1 MCCGSRR
8 QIGRDHVPP
17 KVLFGRPL
25 PSNLITVPA
34 CWRCNQIFSKDDEYF
49 ASILSIE
56 NSAHRQPQAA
66 ERWERFVRGLQRPR
80 AAQFRTAFLKNL
92 KPINLYTE
100 GGVYLGRRGGVE
112 INFDRIIR
120 TVCRCVRGLYYPEE
134 KRSIRENRKILT
146 FAIEAKLFFAVILP
160 SDKLNHPPRRLWN
173 LHVSVRSRCLCRVP
187 TVRQQNRISKNSYGK
202 CAAPFAEGWPDD
214 IEGIGSDQFSVPSVS
229 PWFIC

>member
-80 AAQFRTAFLKNL
+80 AAQFRTACLKNL
-92 KPINLYTE
+92 KPIDLYTE

-146 FAIEAKLFFAVILP
+146 FAIEGQDPQTVASLNSILEPLAAVAPKDQWDGVFKYTYKLASDSIDVGAFLIQFYDAKL
-160 SDKLNHPPRRLWN
+160 
-173 LHVSVRSRCLCRVP
+173 
-187 TVRQQNRISKNSYGK
+187 
-202 CAAPFAEGWPDD
+202 
-214 IEGIGSDQFSVPSVS
+214 
-229 PWFIC
+229 